1 MRTKNSHYI
10 SLLFLIVSFY
20 TYSQSDPN
28 NLVFNGNKE
37 SVKKNYIEAEVEYR
51 KAISKDKTT
60 SKAAHN
66 LGNILFENENYDEAI
81 QEYFKT
87 QKNSELN
94 LEKHSAFHNLGNSY
108 MKKKDYAQAI
118 EAYKNALRNN
128 SEDDETRYNYAL
140 AKKFLEGDK
149 RQNSQNNNESEDEKK
164 DKSEDQKENKEQDQ
178 KSDQDSDSENEKPKE
193 QDQNEEKDQGGGL
206 SKQQME
212 NLLEAV
218 NNIEKDLNQKLK
230 SGKKKVQTTKKAEK
244 DW

>member
-51 KAISKDKTT
+51 KAISNDKTT

-164 DKSEDQKENKEQDQ
+164 DKSEDQKENKEQD
-178 KSDQDSDSENEKPKE
+178 SDSEKEKPKE
-193 QDQNEEKDQGGGL
+193 QDQNEEKDEGGGL

>member
-94 LEKHSAFHNLGNSY
+94 IEKHSAFHNLGNSY
-108 MKKKDYAQAI
+108 MKKKDYSQAI

-178 KSDQDSDSENEKPKE
+178 KSDQDSDSEKAKPKE
-193 QDQNEEKDQGGGL
+193 QDQNEAKDEGGGL

-212 NLLEAV
+212 NLLDAV

>member
-20 TYSQSDPN
+20 TFSQSDPN

-164 DKSEDQKENKEQDQ
+164 DKSEDKKENKEQDQ